1 MIVSPVAIEET
12 RLSMPNERIVD
23 VGSRIINDT
32 EYRNDPSWSIIAIVY
47 NFLNGR
53 QNSYGYIFLSN
64 GEWKASLPQDEDD
77 AILDKMLE
85 LQAAMERETGKKW
98 IKALV
103 HINRA
108 DQSLDVKF
116 EYDDP
121 EKWVI
126 NPGDL
131 EASVAAL
138 KP

>member
-1 MIVSPVAIEET
+1 MLTIEIGSTIVSDA
-12 RLSMPNERIVD
+12 
-23 VGSRIINDT
+23 
-32 EYRNDPSWSIIAIVY
+32 EYREDSTWEAIAIVY

-53 QNSYGYIFLSN
+53 QNSYGYIFRSDSS
-64 GEWKASLPQDEDD
+64 WKASLPQDDDD

-85 LQAAMERETGKKW
+85 LQAAMQRETGKKW

-103 HINRA
+103 HITRA
-108 DQSLDVKF
+108 DEGLNIQF

-121 EKWVI
+121 KKWVI

-131 EASVAAL
+131 EKSVAAL